1 MESYERIGWLDHVV
15 DIITEEV
22 IQEGTPVSQTNM
34 NHMDDGIWQ
43 NRETIILHDSQIA
56 DAQREI
62 KVLKDVSE
70 LDRCRFAR
78 DGATALY
85 GQAGLAG
92 ELQAIP
98 GDEGQFVPGTPL
110 AAFAYLGEPTEEIP
124 EDAARFFTGPPLW
137 RTTSPS
143 SRSGWS
149 GWTRRT
155 QKRPCSSSCLA

>member
-62 KVLKDVSE
+62 KVLKDATLNNMVNNVFLINFVSVTSVAIASGIY
-70 LDRCRFAR
+70 DPVAR
-78 DGATALY
+78 K
-85 GQAGLAG
+85 
-92 ELQAIP
+92 I
-98 GDEGQFVPGTPL
+98 
-110 AAFAYLGEPTEEIP
+110 
-124 EDAARFFTGPPLW
+124 
-137 RTTSPS
+137 
-143 SRSGWS
+143 
-149 GWTRRT
+149 
-155 QKRPCSSSCLA
+155 

>member
-62 KVLKDVSE
+62 KVLKDATLNNMVNNVFLINFVSVTSVAIASGIY
-70 LDRCRFAR
+70 DPVAR
-78 DGATALY
+78 KLY
-85 GQAGLAG
+85 
-92 ELQAIP
+92 
-98 GDEGQFVPGTPL
+98 V
-110 AAFAYLGEPTEEIP
+110 
-124 EDAARFFTGPPLW
+124 
-137 RTTSPS
+137 
-143 SRSGWS
+143 
-149 GWTRRT
+149 
-155 QKRPCSSSCLA
+155 